1 MNNRTASLIST
12 VFGPSKRTGSA
23 DALAARL
30 EGGAKALSYGEW
42 LREYGGVL
50 DQNEWQDAGT
60 KHSKNAPDY
69 GAAAETLSDRGLLK
83 TGYADYL
90 RRQNEESYRN
100 AIGAAKQKNAMQNE
114 RDRTGYLAYLKD
126 WETAQNKL
134 MKSTLSHLAAN
145 RVSDVSDAYADALA
159 AGLTDDR
166 ARLVS
171 RVAPALGSY
180 GARKLREGIAGI
192 LSVSLGAGLSGD
204 EAEMLARA
212 FGISETDAKKL
223 RETVGSPSGG
233 TVPGDAE
240 WERK

>member
-1 MNNRTASLIST
+1 MRIKTNASLIST
-12 VFGPSKRTGSA
+12 LFGSSGKKATS
-23 DALAARL
+23 DALSKRL
-30 EGGAKALSYGEW
+30 EGKNRSLTYAEW
-42 LREYGGVL
+42 LERNAPQDGGTEL
-50 DQNEWQDAGT
+50 RTAST
-60 KHSKNAPDY
+60 RRAKSSPDY
-69 GAAAETLSDRGLLK
+69 GAAAEAISDRGLDRS
-83 TGYADYL
+83 GYADYL
-90 RRQNEESYRN
+90 REKNEEQYRK
-100 AIGAAKQKNAMQNE
+100 AAAGIAEKNAAT
-114 RDRTGYLAYLKD
+114 DTGKGYLAYLKD